1 MPQPSRIINSAF
13 LLIFYIYLELSNF
26 IYQPTKTMPNFQK
39 RNSLPRHL
47 CFPRVSPAKL
57 RDKDSER
64 WTQRQTEI
72 SFPTWLCRT
81 VSYLYLIIPR
91 GILYSIYFNNLF
103 NFCPKNKNPR
113 RLLYTP
119 RGFFLS
125 CIYRFTILYVL
136 FWIRHKY
143 TPRLRADMS
152 KVIAPP

>member
-1 MPQPSRIINSAF
+1 
-13 LLIFYIYLELSNF
+13 
-26 IYQPTKTMPNFQK
+26 MPNFRRK
-39 RNSLPRHL
+39 LSTPTSLLPRY
-47 CFPRVSPAKL
+47 PKL
-57 RDKDSER
+57 RDKMAKE
-64 WTQRQTEI
+64 TQRQTEI

-81 VSYLYLIIPR
+81 VSYLRSDKDTKNQEQKQIYLIIPR

>member
-1 MPQPSRIINSAF
+1 
-13 LLIFYIYLELSNF
+13 
-26 IYQPTKTMPNFQK
+26 MPNFPK

-47 CFPRVSPAKL
+47 CFPRVSPNCGTKIAKGEH
-57 RDKDSER
+57 RDKRKSHFR
-64 WTQRQTEI
+64 
-72 SFPTWLCRT
+72 LGYART
-81 VSYLYLIIPR
+81 VSYLRSDKDTKNQEQKQIYLIIPR

>member
-1 MPQPSRIINSAF
+1 MSAYISVYDCHIAKDKNRIKRICPFFLPNRSLLFAF
-13 LLIFYIYLELSNF
+13 AEDTESW
-26 IYQPTKTMPNFQK
+26 
-39 RNSLPRHL
+39 
-47 CFPRVSPAKL
+47 
-57 RDKDSER
+57 E
-64 WTQRQTEI
+64 QRQTKI

-81 VSYLYLIIPR
+81 VSYLRSDKDTKNQEQKQIYLIIPR